1 MAKSRTRST
10 KKQRLTG
17 RVTAEK
23 PADQDSLG
31 LEQLT
36 SALAARSGLVVA
48 PTPRAPQRRPRS
60 AGTRHEAGAQASR
73 DTNSTRVDP
82 IADGVEDQ
90 AVTAA
95 PVAREGGVP
104 TAEAVTAGG
113 CVEKLADDLGG
124 DQVGLSAT
132 YWLEPDE
139 HVRIPSEPLMI
150 RFVGQRIGAADRDLR
165 DRFDRTEQVEGL
177 PSDSGRVS
185 ITTKVV
191 GVNAGEWRVAAAPV
205 TGVVGDRASPPVAPV
220 ATRTRPA
227 PLLHGPGVRQA
238 AWPALVLL
246 GVLVALVAQALLL
259 QRSLGLWAGAMTV
272 SVVAVVV
279 GYLAAKLWYLALHRQ
294 SLRRFVP
301 AGTCIQGFLLGGF
314 GSLAVGSLLI
324 GAPAG
329 LLLDATAPGVFLAM
343 AIGRPGCFLGGCC
356 VGRPTSSRWGLWS
369 SDRRIGVR
377 RIPVQILESAM
388 ALMIGIA
395 SLAVFLAGPLPL
407 SGALFVGAVAVYTI
421 GRQLLFPLRR
431 EPRRTSAG
439 RLLTLAAAGLVV
451 VAAVSASMIVP

>member
-1 MAKSRTRST
+1 MDQGST
-10 KKQRLTG
+10 
-17 RVTAEK
+17 
-23 PADQDSLG
+23 G
-31 LEQLT
+31 LQQLT
-36 SALAARSGLVVA
+36 SAPAAGSGLVLTPA
-48 PTPRAPQRRPRS
+48 PRAPQRRPRP
-60 AGTRHEAGAQASR
+60 AGPRHEAGAQAPR
-73 DTNSTRVDP
+73 DTSSTRADP
-82 IADGVEDQ
+82 IAAGVQDQ
-90 AVTAA
+90 TVTAA
-95 PVAREGGVP
+95 SVAREGAVP

-113 CVEKLADDLGG
+113 CAEKLADDLGG
-124 DQVGLSAT
+124 DQVGLTAT

-139 HVRIPSEPLMI
+139 HGCTSSEPMTI
-150 RFVGQRIGAADRDLR
+150 RFVGERVGATGQDPR

-177 PSDSGRVS
+177 PPDSGRVS

-191 GVNAGEWRVAAAPV
+191 GVNPGQWRVAAAPV
-205 TGVVGDRASPPVAPV
+205 TGAAGGRSGPAGLPVRRAT
-220 ATRTRPA
+220 TRTRPA

-246 GVLVALVAQALLL
+246 GVLVALVTQALLL
-259 QRSLGLWAGAMTV
+259 QRSVGAWAGAMTV

-279 GYLAAKLWYLALHRQ
+279 GYLAAKIWYLALHRQ

-314 GSLAVGSLLI
+314 GSLAVGSLLA
-324 GAPAG
+324 GAPVG

-377 RIPVQILESAM
+377 RIPVQLLEAAM
-388 ALMIGIA
+388 ALAIGT
-395 SLAVFLAGPLPL
+395 LALFSAGPLPL
-407 SGALFVGAVAVYTI
+407 PGALFVGAVAAYTV

-431 EPRRTSAG
+431 EPRRTSTG
-439 RLLTLAAAGLVV
+439 RLLTLAAAGSVV
-451 VAAVSASMIVP
+451 VTAVLASVLAP

>member
-1 MAKSRTRST
+1 MQA
-10 KKQRLTG
+10 QRDT
-17 RVTAEK
+17 
-23 PADQDSLG
+23 S
-31 LEQLT
+31 T
-36 SALAARSGLVVA
+36 SA
-48 PTPRAPQRRPRS
+48 
-60 AGTRHEAGAQASR
+60 
-73 DTNSTRVDP
+73 DP
-82 IADGVEDQ
+82 IAVGVQ
-90 AVTAA
+90 NQTVTAA
-95 PVAREGGVP
+95 PVAREDAVP

-113 CVEKLADDLGG
+113 CAAKLADDLGS
-124 DQVGLSAT
+124 DQVGLAAT

-139 HVRIPSEPLMI
+139 HVRTTSEPVTI
-150 RFVGQRIGAADRDLR
+150 RFVGQRVGATGLDPR

-177 PSDSGRVS
+177 PPGSGRVS

-191 GVNAGEWRVAAAPV
+191 GVNAGQWQIAAAPV
-205 TGVVGDRASPPVAPV
+205 AGVTGGPYGQPVRRV
-220 ATRTRPA
+220 TTRTRLA

-246 GVLVALVAQALLL
+246 GVLVALVTQALLL
-259 QRSLGLWAGAMTV
+259 QRSVGAWAGAMTV

-294 SLRRFVP
+294 GLRKFIP

-314 GSLAVGSLLI
+314 GTLAVGSLLT
-324 GAPAG
+324 GAPVG
-329 LLLDATAPGVFLAM
+329 LLLDATAPGVLLAM

-377 RIPVQILESAM
+377 RIPVQLLEAAM
-388 ALMIGIA
+388 AFAIGIGA
-395 SLAVFLAGPLPL
+395 LALFLAGPLPL
-407 SGALFVGAVAVYTI
+407 PGALFVGAVAAYTV

-439 RLLTLAAAGLVV
+439 RLLTLTAAGVVV
-451 VAAVSASMIVP
+451 VAAALASVLAR